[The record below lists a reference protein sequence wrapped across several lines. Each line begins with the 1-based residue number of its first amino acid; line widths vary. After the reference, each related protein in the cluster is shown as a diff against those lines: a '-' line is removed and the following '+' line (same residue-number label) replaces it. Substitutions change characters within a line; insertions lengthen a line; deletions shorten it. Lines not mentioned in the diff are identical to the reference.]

1 MPVHPD
7 NKVTI
12 QHINYVSNLIHD
24 YADTLDEGLMD
35 REYDEVKEEAQ
46 ELIKLLADLL
56 ASLAEET

>member
-24 YADTLDEGLMD
+24 YADILYEGLMD

-46 ELIKLLADLL
+46 KLIKLLADLL